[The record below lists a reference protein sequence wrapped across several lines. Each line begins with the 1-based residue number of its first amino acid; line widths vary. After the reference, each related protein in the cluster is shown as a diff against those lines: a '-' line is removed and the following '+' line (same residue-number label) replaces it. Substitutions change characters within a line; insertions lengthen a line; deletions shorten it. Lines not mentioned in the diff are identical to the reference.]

1 MKRPLKILD
10 LCCGHGVPTFNLYQT
25 LIKEK
30 VEVDKVIGYDLSAD
44 QIGIAKETYSA
55 EAKLHFEQKD
65 IEKLN

>member
-30 VEVDKVIGYDLSAD
+30 VEVDKVTGYDLSAD
-44 QIGIAKETYSA
+44 QIDIAKESYSA
-55 EAKLHFEQKD
+55 EEKLHFQQKD
-65 IEKLN
+65 IEQLN